1 MDTDDFHGM
10 PTKIRLAEAFR
21 EEPIAARRFHIGRFV
36 LLF

>member
-10 PTKIRLAEAFR
+10 PTKIRLAEAFQ
-21 EEPIAARRFHIGRFV
+21 EEPIAARHFHIGRFV